1 VAVVAIKVFNKKYVN
16 VNGGQLNVYITVKS
30 IKFLKYGD
38 TAWVVI
44 GGAGGAWVVV
54 EFLLVRVVIGGA
66 GGAWVVVEFLLVR
79 VVVGRAGGARVVVG
93 RAGGA
98 RVVVEFLVRD
108 GIYGTGVV
116 FWWWLQVGNTFI
128 DVEKPIVVHNYRRG
142 WYCYTV
148 QVPLVYNHTN
158 NQS

>member
-1 VAVVAIKVFNKKYVN
+1 MAIKVFNKKYVN

-54 EFLLVRVVIGGA
+54 EFLLV
-66 GGAWVVVEFLLVR
+66 
-79 VVVGRAGGARVVVG
+79 RVVVG

>member
-1 VAVVAIKVFNKKYVN
+1 VAIKVFNKKYVN

-38 TAWVVI
+38 TAW
-44 GGAGGAWVVV
+44 
-54 EFLLVRVVIGGA
+54 VVIGGA